1 MASSTPTPEYV
12 IQACREWLKLAG
24 ATTAL
29 TDAQVIPAD
38 DKGPRP
44 PLPYLTVKLTASDV
58 AVGEDEPVTWLGDQ
72 LTVATAAAGTVY
84 TVTVNDEVV
93 TYTRLAGQSN
103 TQVAA
108 GLAAAINAAVDLV
121 HAENVA
127 AVVWLAALTGELVTT
142 EADANL
148 TLAADSVA
156 VAGLLA
162 QRSAS
167 LSVQSFDGATPLTA
181 AAWLERAAL
190 RLAMP
195 DVITL
200 LDAAGLSV
208 EANGGMT
215 DLSSMVDTS
224 IEGRRLREF
233 DVSYAIRTEPV
244 LLTPL
249 EVVTAAL
256 TIEKYDG
263 DPDPYT
269 VSLEVEVS

>member
-12 IQACREWLKLAG
+12 IQGCREWLKLA
-24 ATTAL
+24 AASTPL
-29 TDAQVIPAD
+29 SDAQVIPAD

-44 PLPYLTVKLTASDV
+44 PLPYLTVKLTAADV
-58 AVGEDEPVTWLGDQ
+58 PVGEDEPVQWLGDQ
-72 LTVATAAAGTVY
+72 LTVGTAATGTVY

-93 TYTRLAGQSN
+93 TYTRLAGDTN
-103 TQVAA
+103 TLVAA

-142 EADANL
+142 ESDANL

-156 VAGLLA
+156 VAGILA

-181 AAWLERAAL
+181 AGWLERAAL

-195 DVITL
+195 DVIDL
-200 LDAAGLSV
+200 LDEAGLSV
-208 EANGGMT
+208 DANGGMT
-215 DLSSMVDTS
+215 DLSSLLDTS

-233 DVSYAIRTEPV
+233 AVSYAIRTEPA

-249 EVVTAAL
+249 ELVTATL
-256 TIEKYDG
+256 TVEKYDG
-263 DPDPYT
+263 DADPYT
-269 VSLEVEVS
+269 VSIEAEVS